1 MVAEERTRTLETRIM
16 IPLFQTKLPYTAFI
30 NPSSSE
36 AQGATPGPI
45 ETPPHMINSK
55 PDPEM
60 PSANPVQ
67 GPRAE
72 VAVALLE
79 RVGS

>member
-1 MVAEERTRTLETRIM
+1 MQAICSQFVGNVAKAGNLDKPTLQRLRQPIKQTVDPRHKPLRPAAPPTM
-16 IPLFQTKLPYTAFI
+16 IK
-30 NPSSSE
+30 
-36 AQGATPGPI
+36 
-45 ETPPHMINSK
+45 SK
-55 PDPEM
+55 PDGEM
-60 PSANPVQ
+60 PSLTPVQ